1 VKRSRPG
8 ILAVRTVN
16 DYRRRD
22 VFGFLGVRYY
32 LDNSV
37 SGSDEWAKR
46 VSISLAMTK
55 SQPGYFNAEHFKEQ
69 TEEGGIEH
77 RSLFIPAPNECLAEE
92 VLLAECARRPRV
104 FGNPDCVYSYSLN
117 EPDSRTGAFLPYTHG
132 LQRRQAA
139 IAKACAAVPNGI
151 VRYTDIKKFYPSV
164 DIKLARA
171 AWNRHCREAGFPEK
185 LGRLGERLIEG
196 HAASG
201 LQAKPAIL
209 TGPMFSQLLANL
221 VFRDIDRE
229 LSSRLPVAYFRYV
242 DDIALVGEKRAVDHS
257 LSVVRERIASLGLML
272 HDDGSPKNVEVPCSE
287 WLPSRDDF
295 TEKRG
300 GISWMRLIGNLK
312 RYLLQHPEDTELLH
326 NAFLQEGFRIP
337 VRDYS
342 SVIREQDFAHQM
354 LRYAPWNWFRR
365 KAQSLSVP
373 TIVQLAKGLRNR
385 LDDEFQQILQGAA
398 SLTGYERKRRISKLR
413 YCIARLVYLAPES
426 RLLSLAS
433 DADALPELFFHAQV
447 MQAVASRRIDRIL
460 AMGVNAAQATAQPL
474 RAAGGEAISMTSTF
488 QKAKEQSL
496 AVFLM
501 NGVTVRHP
509 TLKQKPESE
518 LIRFASLGADRRMMR
533 SDDAFLREV
542 ACLHGISKEPRHM
555 GVFDFAF
562 DEDEALSMD
571 AVTQLQQ
578 SIT

>member
-1 VKRSRPG
+1 MKRSRPG

-32 LDNSV
+32 LDNIASR
-37 SGSDEWAKR
+37 SDDWAHR

-55 SQPGYFNAEHFKEQ
+55 SQPGYFNAEHFKEH
-69 TEEGGIEH
+69 TEDGGIEH
-77 RSLFIPAPNECLAEE
+77 RSMFIPAPNECVAEE
-92 VLLAECARRPRV
+92 VLLAECANRLNV

-117 EPDSRTGAFLPYTHG
+117 KPDSRSGAFLPYTYG
-132 LQRRQAA
+132 LQRRQTA
-139 IAKACAAVPNGI
+139 IAKACEAVPNGI

-164 DIKLARA
+164 DIELARA
-171 AWNRHCREAGFPEK
+171 AWNRHCREAQFPEGLTC
-185 LGRLGERLIEG
+185 LGGRLIEG

-201 LQAKPAIL
+201 LQANPAIL
-209 TGPMFSQLLANL
+209 TGPMFSHLLANL

-229 LSSRLPVAYFRYV
+229 LSSSLPVAYFRYV
-242 DDIALVGEKRAVDHS
+242 DDIALVGEKCAVAHA
-257 LSVVRERIASLGLML
+257 LSMVRERVTSLGLML
-272 HDDGSPKNVEVPCSE
+272 HEDGSPKNVEVPCSA
-287 WLPSRDDF
+287 WLTSRDDF
-295 TEKRG
+295 TERRG

-312 RYLLQHPEDTELLH
+312 RYLLQHPEHKELLH

-354 LRYAPWNWFRR
+354 LRFAPWNWFRR

-373 TIVQLAKGLRNR
+373 VIVQLAKGLRSR
-385 LDDEFQQILQGAA
+385 LDVEFQQILEGAA

-413 YCIARLVYLAPES
+413 YCIARLVYLAPEE

-433 DADALPELFFHAQV
+433 GAAALPELFFHAQV
-447 MQAVASRRIDRIL
+447 MQPVASRKIDRIL
-460 AMGVNAAQATAQPL
+460 AMGTNAAQATAQPL
-474 RAAGGEAISMTSTF
+474 RAAGGEAISMSTSF

-501 NGVTVRHP
+501 NGVSVQHP
-509 TLKQKPESE
+509 MLIQSPESE
-518 LIRFASLGADRRMMR
+518 LIRFASLGADRKTMR
-533 SDDAFLREV
+533 SDNAFLREV
-542 ACLHGISKEPRHM
+542 ACLHGISDEPRHV
-555 GVFDFAF
+555 GVFDCAF